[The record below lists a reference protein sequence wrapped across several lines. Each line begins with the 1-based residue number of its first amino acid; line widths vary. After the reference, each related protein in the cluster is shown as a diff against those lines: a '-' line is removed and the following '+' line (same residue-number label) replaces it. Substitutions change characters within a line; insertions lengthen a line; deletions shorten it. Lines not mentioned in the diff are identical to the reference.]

1 MAGNELKPA
10 DERDAPAS
18 TDWEDLYPSGHSP
31 VADRV
36 KMRITGEDYDA
47 LRGHLVRR
55 DVKEYAAY
63 LLAGTSE
70 YAEDSEEVLEYL
82 VRDIVKIP
90 PFRYGRHARGFV
102 SIPHDVTRE
111 MITAAAGD
119 GIVDD
124 LTVFV
129 IHSHPWS
136 MDPRHSSQ
144 DDQSEPTHIKAIS
157 ADVSGPHGSLIFGAD
172 EDSITGRVWPTDPSA
187 IGEYGAS
194 VATPL
199 DELVVLREHT
209 FDRIQTSVSRLDEP
223 TGSAGRD
230 EMRDRQA
237 LLHDESGNRSL
248 GNADIVVV
256 GAGGLGSDI
265 VHKLAQIGVGRDAG
279 SITIV
284 DPDVVEE
291 SNRSRITGAEPSD
304 AGDPAATPEEGTVV
318 PAQWS
323 DEIPDLGTPKV
334 DVLER
339 TVERVDPRIT
349 VRTIPEYGEV
359 DEAIEAIR
367 GGDLVVTAM
376 DMQTPRRIISR
387 ACQQYMRPHIDA
399 GVGIDTDGT
408 TSIASRMSVSGP
420 GRPCLDCLG
429 ALNEDRIQREQHGE
443 DPDAYGIEGNQPAVA
458 TVNAESVWRTTV
470 AVHRY
475 CTGLLDGAE
484 FPTGTYDFTSDQR
497 VETANP
503 NPDCHYCGDDG
514 LFRARGDYAPWPGKN
529 LTRTEPELAMDQ
541 APVQTQESQDDGMF
555 GRLRRIVG
563 VFWV

>member
-1 MAGNELKPA
+1 MAGSGFELT

-18 TDWEDLYPSGHSP
+18 TGWEESYPSGYGP
-31 VADRV
+31 QADRI

-47 LRGHLVRR
+47 LRSHLVRR
-55 DVKEYAAY
+55 DAKEYAAY
-63 LLAGTSE
+63 LLAGTSK
-70 YAEDSEEVLEYL
+70 YVEDGEEVLEYL
-82 VRDIVKIP
+82 VRDVVKVP
-90 PFRYGRHARGFV
+90 PFQYARHARGFV

-111 MITAAAGD
+111 MITNATGD
-119 GIVDD
+119 GMADD

-136 MDPRHSSQ
+136 VDPRHSSQ
-144 DDQSEPTHIKAIS
+144 DDRSEPIHIEAIS
-157 ADVSGPHGSLIFGAD
+157 ADVSGPHGSLIFGA
-172 EDSITGRVWPTDPSA
+172 EEASITGRVWPTDPSA
-187 IGEYGAS
+187 VDDYGVT

-199 DELVVLREHT
+199 DEVVVLREHT
-209 FDRIQTSVSRLDEP
+209 FDRIQTTVSRLDDA
-223 TGSAGRD
+223 TSGGRD

-237 LLHDESGNRSL
+237 LLHDESGNQSL
-248 GNADIVVV
+248 GNADVVVV
-256 GAGGLGSDI
+256 GAGGLGSDV

-279 SITIV
+279 SITII

-291 SNRSRITGAEPSD
+291 SNRSRITGAEPPD
-304 AGDPAATPEEGTVV
+304 AGDPAATPEEDTVI

-349 VRTIPEYGEV
+349 IRTIPEYGES
-359 DEAIEAIR
+359 DEGIETIR
-367 GGDLVVTAM
+367 KVDLVVTAM

-399 GVGIDTDGT
+399 GVGIDTGGS

-429 ALNEDRIQREQHGE
+429 ALNEDRMQREQHGE
-443 DPDAYGIEGNQPAVA
+443 DPDAYGIEGDQPAVA
-458 TVNAESVWRTTV
+458 TVNAEAVWRTTI
-470 AVHRY
+470 AIHRY

-484 FPTGTYDFTSDQR
+484 FPTGTYDFTGDQR
-497 VETANP
+497 VETADP
-503 NPDCHYCGDDG
+503 NPDCHYCGDNG
-514 LFRARGDYAPWPGKN
+514 LFRARGDRAPWPGKD
-529 LTRTEPELAMDQ
+529 LTRTEPELATDQ
-541 APVQTQESQDDGMF
+541 ASVPNEEPQGDGLF

-563 VFWV
+563 FT